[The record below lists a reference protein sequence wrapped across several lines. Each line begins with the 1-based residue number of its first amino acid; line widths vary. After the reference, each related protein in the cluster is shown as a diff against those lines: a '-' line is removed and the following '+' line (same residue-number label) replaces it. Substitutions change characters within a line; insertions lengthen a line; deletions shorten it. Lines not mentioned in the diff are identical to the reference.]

1 MEKARKPTIND
12 MSRTLSHH
20 ITARAPSCSDATA
33 VSLAECRASVRS
45 ASHRICLPDDEE
57 LTIAQVLLSIS

>member
-1 MEKARKPTIND
+1 